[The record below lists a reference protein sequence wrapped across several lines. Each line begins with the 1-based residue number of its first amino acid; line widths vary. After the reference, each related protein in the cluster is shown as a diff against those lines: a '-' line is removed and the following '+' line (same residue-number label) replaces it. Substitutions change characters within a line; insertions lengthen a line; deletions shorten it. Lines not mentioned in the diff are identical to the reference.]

1 MLIDRFFPNLLYAIC
16 KQNNLEQYSIRVA
29 LSSSVRD
36 YLLVS
41 HAITGCDIVS
51 AIGLHKIDIFKK
63 NEATH
68 ETTVRAGEM
77 FVLELCDT
85 KRNMNVTR
93 LTTSDSHICKC

>member
-1 MLIDRFFPNLLYAIC
+1 MLIDRFCPNLLYAIC

-29 LSSSVRD
+29 LSSCVRD

-41 HAITGCDIVS
+41 HAITGCDTMS
-51 AIGLHKIDIFKK
+51 AIHKIDIFKE
-63 NEATH
+63 NEAIH

-85 KRNMNVTR
+85 KETC
-93 LTTSDSHICKC
+93 TSLD